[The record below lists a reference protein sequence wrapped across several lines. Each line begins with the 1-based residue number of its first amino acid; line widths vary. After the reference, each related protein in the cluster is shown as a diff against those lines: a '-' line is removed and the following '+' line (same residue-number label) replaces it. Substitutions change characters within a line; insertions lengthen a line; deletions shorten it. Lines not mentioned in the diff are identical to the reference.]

1 MRPGEA
7 RRDYYRRLAKE
18 RGYRSRAAFKLI
30 DIQRR
35 FGIVRR
41 GDRVL
46 DLGCYPG
53 GWLQV
58 ASKLTGRN
66 GLVIGVDLRP
76 VDPML
81 PSNVKTVVSDVGDRT
96 LAERLRSI
104 SPLGYDVVLSDLS
117 PNISGIWEL
126 DHYRQI
132 SLSREAFRLV
142 KLLLKNGGNAVFKLF
157 HGEEMK
163 DFLGELKPVF
173 RYVFIYKPRASRSRS
188 SETYVVCMGLKGSR
202 EGTVYRNDSAMRST
216 AD

>member
-1 MRPGEA
+1 MKPREA
-7 RRDYYRRLAKE
+7 RRDYYWRLAKE

-41 GDRVL
+41 GDKVL

-58 ASKLTGRN
+58 IAKLIGRN
-66 GLVIGVDLRP
+66 GLAIGVDLRP
-76 VDPML
+76 VDPTL
-81 PSNVKTVVSDVGDRT
+81 PDNVKAIVSDVSDQT

-104 SPLGYDVVLSDLS
+104 SPFGYDVVLSDLS

-132 SLSREAFRLV
+132 SLSREAFRLA
-142 KLLLKNGGNAVFKLF
+142 KLLLKDGGNAVFKLF
-157 HGEEMK
+157 HGGEMK
-163 DFLGELKPVF
+163 DFLDELKSAF
-173 RYVFIYKPRASRSRS
+173 RYVFVYKPKASRSRS
-188 SETYVVCMGLKGSR
+188 SETYVVCMGFNSEKRGGR
-202 EGTVYRNDSAMRST
+202 GR
-216 AD
+216 